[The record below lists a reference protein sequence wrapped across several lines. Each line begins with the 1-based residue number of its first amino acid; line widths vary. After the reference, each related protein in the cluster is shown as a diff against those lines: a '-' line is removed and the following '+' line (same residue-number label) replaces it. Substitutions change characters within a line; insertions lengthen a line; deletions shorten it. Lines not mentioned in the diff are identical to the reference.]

1 MFKSDEWATYWHNAA
16 MESSTIWLVTL
27 GGLSAVILFDL
38 ILAVIRR
45 NKETSMT
52 EAGIWTIIYVAAAL
66 VFGYFLPNWTTDP
79 NAQTEFF
86 AGWLTEYA
94 LSVDNIF
101 VFVII
106 LSRLQVEKTKQ
117 QLVLLLGIIIALVL
131 RGGFI
136 AAGAAI
142 LEKFSGA
149 FFIFGAFLIFTAY
162 RLLTEHDGE
171 EEWKEDR
178 VVTFLRSK
186 GATTFTIA
194 LISLGFT
201 DLVFA
206 LDSIPAIFGITRDP
220 YIVVC
225 ANIFALMGL
234 RQLYFLLQGLLSRLV
249 YLSKGLSFILAF
261 IGFKMIIEAFHGIG
275 VHDIA
280 GIKLPHIAIEL
291 SLGVI
296 VATLIVTAVASLT
309 ATRKDGS
316 EIV

>member
-1 MFKSDEWATYWHNAA
+1 
-16 MESSTIWLVTL
+16 MESTTTWLITL
-27 GGLSAVILFDL
+27 GVLSLVIVFDL
-38 ILAVIRR
+38 TLAIIRR
-45 NKETSMT
+45 NKETTMT
-52 EAGIWTIIYVAAAL
+52 EAGIWTVIYVAAAIA
-66 VFGYFLPNWTTDP
+66 FGILMPNWTTDP
-79 NAQTEFF
+79 NAQKEFF

-136 AAGAAI
+136 AAGSAI
-142 LEKFSGA
+142 IEKFSGA
-149 FFIFGAFLIFTAY
+149 FFVFGAFLIFTAY
-162 RLLTEHDGE
+162 RLLVEDEGE

-178 VVTFLRSK
+178 IITFLRSK
-186 GATTFTIA
+186 GATTFVIA
-194 LISLGFT
+194 LVSLGFT

-234 RQLYFLLQGLLSRLV
+234 RQLYFLLQGLLQRLV

-261 IGFKMIIEAFHGIG
+261 IGFKMFIEAFHGVGI
-275 VHDIA
+275 HEIA
-280 GIKLPHIAIEL
+280 GVELPHVSIEV
-291 SLGVI
+291 SLFVI
-296 VATLIVTAVASLT
+296 VAALTVTAVASLT

>member
-1 MFKSDEWATYWHNAA
+1 MIAIA
-16 MESSTIWLVTL
+16 
-27 GGLSAVILFDL
+27 
-38 ILAVIRR
+38 RR
-45 NKETSMT
+45 NKETTIT
-52 EAGIWTIIYVAAAL
+52 EAGIWTLIYVAAAL
-66 VFGYFLPNWTTDP
+66 AFGYFMNNWTTDP
-79 NAQTEFF
+79 NSQKEFF

-106 LSRLQVEKTKQ
+106 LARFQIERTKQ

-136 AAGAAI
+136 AAGSAI
-142 LEKFSGA
+142 LEKFSSA

-162 RLLTEHDGE
+162 KMFFEDSE
-171 EEWKEDR
+171 EEEYKEDR
-178 VVTFLRSK
+178 IVTFLRSK
-186 GATTFTIA
+186 GASTFTIA

-201 DLVFA
+201 DLIFA

-234 RQLYFLLQGLLSRLV
+234 RQLYFLIQGLLQRLIF
-249 YLSKGLSFILAF
+249 LSKGLSFILAF
-261 IGFKMIIEAFHGIG
+261 IGTKMIIEAFHGAG
-275 VHDIA
+275 VHDLLGLA
-280 GIKLPHIAIEL
+280 LPHITIEV

-296 VATLIVTAVASLT
+296 LASLIVTSVASLT
-309 ATRKDGS
+309 ATRKDGT

>member
-1 MFKSDEWATYWHNAA
+1 
-16 MESSTIWLVTL
+16 MESTTTWLLTL
-27 GGLSAVILFDL
+27 GILSLVIVFDL
-38 ILAVIRR
+38 TLAIIRR
-45 NKETSMT
+45 NKETTMT
-52 EAGIWTIIYVAAAL
+52 EAGIWTVIYVAAAIA
-66 VFGYFLPNWTTDP
+66 FGILMPNWTTDP
-79 NAQTEFF
+79 NAQKEFF

-136 AAGAAI
+136 AAGSAI
-142 LEKFSGA
+142 IEKFSGA

-162 RLLTEHDGE
+162 KLLVEDEGE

-178 VVTFLRSK
+178 MITFLRSK
-186 GATTFTIA
+186 GATTFVIA
-194 LISLGFT
+194 LVSLGFT

-234 RQLYFLLQGLLSRLV
+234 RQLYFLLQGLLQRLV

-261 IGFKMIIEAFHGIG
+261 IGFKMFIEAFHGVGI
-275 VHDIA
+275 HEIA
-280 GIKLPHIAIEL
+280 GVKLPHVPIEI
-291 SLGVI
+291 SLFVI
-296 VATLIVTAVASLT
+296 VAALTVTAVASLT

>member
-1 MFKSDEWATYWHNAA
+1 
-16 MESSTIWLVTL
+16 MESTTTWLLTL
-27 GGLSAVILFDL
+27 GILSLVIVFDL
-38 ILAVIRR
+38 TLAIIRR
-45 NKETSMT
+45 NKETTMT
-52 EAGIWTIIYVAAAL
+52 VAGIWTVIYVAAAIA
-66 VFGYFLPNWTTDP
+66 FGILMPNWTTDP
-79 NAQTEFF
+79 NAQKEFF

-136 AAGAAI
+136 AAGSAI
-142 LEKFSGA
+142 IEKFSGA

-162 RLLTEHDGE
+162 RLLVEDEGE

-178 VVTFLRSK
+178 FITFLRSK
-186 GATTFTIA
+186 GATTFVIA
-194 LISLGFT
+194 LVSLGFT

-234 RQLYFLLQGLLSRLV
+234 RQLYFLLQGLLQRLV

-261 IGFKMIIEAFHGIG
+261 IGFKMFIEAFRGVGI
-275 VHDIA
+275 HEIA
-280 GIKLPHIAIEL
+280 GIELPHVPIEV
-291 SLGVI
+291 SLFVI
-296 VATLIVTAVASLT
+296 VAALTVTAVASLT

>member
-1 MFKSDEWATYWHNAA
+1 
-16 MESSTIWLVTL
+16 MESTTVWLVTL
-27 GGLSAVILFDL
+27 GGLSAVIIFDL
-38 ILAVIRR
+38 ILAVLRR

-52 EAGIWTIIYVAAAL
+52 EAGIWTVIYVAAAI
-66 VFGYFLPNWTTDP
+66 VFGYFMPNWTTDP
-79 NAQTEFF
+79 NAQKEFF

-106 LSRLQVEKTKQ
+106 LSRLQIEKTKQ

-136 AAGAAI
+136 AAGSAI

-162 RLLTEHDGE
+162 KLLAEHDE

-178 VVTFLRSK
+178 LITFLRKK

-194 LISLGFT
+194 LVSLGFT

-234 RQLYFLLQGLLSRLV
+234 RQLYFLLQGLLQRLV

-275 VHDIA
+275 IHKLA
-280 GIKLPHIAIEL
+280 GIELPHVAIEV

-296 VATLIVTAVASLT
+296 VATLIITAVASLT

>member
-1 MFKSDEWATYWHNAA
+1 
-16 MESSTIWLVTL
+16 MESTAVWLLTL
-27 GGLSAVILFDL
+27 GILSLVIIMDL
-38 ILAVIRR
+38 MIAIARR
-45 NKETSMT
+45 NKETTIT
-52 EAGIWTIIYVAAAL
+52 EAGIWTLIYVAAAL
-66 VFGYFLPNWTTDP
+66 AFGYFMNNWTTDP
-79 NAQTEFF
+79 NSQKEFF

-106 LSRLQVEKTKQ
+106 LARFQIERTKQ

-136 AAGAAI
+136 AAGSAI
-142 LEKFSGA
+142 LEKFSSA

-162 RLLTEHDGE
+162 KMFSEDSE
-171 EEWKEDR
+171 EEEYKEDR
-178 VVTFLRSK
+178 IVTFLRSK
-186 GATTFTIA
+186 GASTFTIA

-201 DLVFA
+201 DLIFA

-234 RQLYFLLQGLLSRLV
+234 RQLYFLIQGLLQRLIF
-249 YLSKGLSFILAF
+249 LSKGLSFILAF
-261 IGFKMIIEAFHGIG
+261 IGTKMIIEAFHGVG
-275 VHDIA
+275 VHDILGFA
-280 GIKLPHIAIEL
+280 LPHITIEV

-296 VATLIVTAVASLT
+296 LASLIVTGVASLT
-309 ATRKDGS
+309 ATRKDGT

>member
-1 MFKSDEWATYWHNAA
+1 
-16 MESSTIWLVTL
+16 MESTTVWLVTL
-27 GGLSAVILFDL
+27 GVLSAVIIFDL

-52 EAGIWTIIYVAAAL
+52 EAGIWTVIYVAAAL
-66 VFGYFLPNWTTDP
+66 VFGYFMPNWTSDP
-79 NAQTEFF
+79 NAQKEFF

-136 AAGAAI
+136 AAGSAI

-162 RLLTEHDGE
+162 KLLAEHDQ

-178 VVTFLRSK
+178 LITFLRKK

-194 LISLGFT
+194 LVSLGFT

-234 RQLYFLLQGLLSRLV
+234 RQLYFLLQGLLQRLV

-275 VHDIA
+275 IHDLA
-280 GIKLPHIAIEL
+280 GIELPHIAIEL

-296 VATLIVTAVASLT
+296 VTTLVVTAVASLT
-309 ATRKDGS
+309 ATRKDGT

>member
-1 MFKSDEWATYWHNAA
+1 
-16 MESSTIWLVTL
+16 MESTTTWLLTL
-27 GGLSAVILFDL
+27 GILSLVIIFDL
-38 ILAVIRR
+38 TLAIIRR
-45 NKETSMT
+45 NKETTMT
-52 EAGIWTIIYVAAAL
+52 EAGVWTVIYVAAAIA
-66 VFGYFLPNWTTDP
+66 FGILMPNWTPDP
-79 NAQTEFF
+79 NAQKEFF

-136 AAGAAI
+136 AAGSAI
-142 LEKFSGA
+142 IEKFSGA

-162 RLLTEHDGE
+162 RLLVEDDGE

-178 VVTFLRSK
+178 IITFLRSK
-186 GATTFTIA
+186 GATTFVIA
-194 LISLGFT
+194 LVSLGFT

-234 RQLYFLLQGLLSRLV
+234 RQLYFLLQGLLQRLV

-261 IGFKMIIEAFHGIG
+261 IGLKMFIEAFHGVGI
-275 VHDIA
+275 HEIA
-280 GIKLPHIAIEL
+280 GVELPHVPIEV
-291 SLGVI
+291 SLFVI
-296 VATLIVTAVASLT
+296 VAALTVTAVASLT

>member
-1 MFKSDEWATYWHNAA
+1 
-16 MESSTIWLVTL
+16 MESTTVWLVTL
-27 GGLSAVILFDL
+27 GVLSAVIIFDL

-52 EAGIWTIIYVAAAL
+52 EAGIWTVIYVAAAL
-66 VFGYFLPNWTTDP
+66 AFGYFMPNWTSDP
-79 NAQTEFF
+79 NAQKEFF

-136 AAGAAI
+136 AAGSAI

-162 RLLTEHDGE
+162 RLLAEHDE

-178 VVTFLRSK
+178 LITFLRKK

-194 LISLGFT
+194 LVSLGFT

-234 RQLYFLLQGLLSRLV
+234 RQLYFLLQGLLQRLV

-275 VHDIA
+275 IHKLA
-280 GIKLPHIAIEL
+280 GIELPHIAIEL

-296 VATLIVTAVASLT
+296 VTTLVVTAVASLT
-309 ATRKDGS
+309 ATRKDGT

>member
-1 MFKSDEWATYWHNAA
+1 
-16 MESSTIWLVTL
+16 MESTAVWLITL
-27 GGLSAVILFDL
+27 GILSLVIILDL
-38 ILAVIRR
+38 MIAIARR
-45 NKETSMT
+45 NKETTIT
-52 EAGIWTIIYVAAAL
+52 EAGIWTLIYVTAAL
-66 VFGYFLPNWTTDP
+66 IFGYFMPNWTTDS
-79 NAQTEFF
+79 NSQKEFF

-106 LSRLQVEKTKQ
+106 LARFQIERTKQ

-136 AAGAAI
+136 AAGSAI
-142 LEKFSGA
+142 LEKFSSA

-162 RLLTEHDGE
+162 KMFFEDSE
-171 EEWKEDR
+171 EEEYKEDR
-178 VVTFLRSK
+178 IVTFLRSK
-186 GATTFTIA
+186 GASTFTIA

-201 DLVFA
+201 DLIFA

-234 RQLYFLLQGLLSRLV
+234 RQLYFLIQGLLQRLIF
-249 YLSKGLSFILAF
+249 LSKGLSFILAF
-261 IGFKMIIEAFHGIG
+261 IGTKMIIEAFHGAG
-275 VHDIA
+275 VHDLLGLA
-280 GIKLPHIAIEL
+280 LPHITIEV

-296 VATLIVTAVASLT
+296 LASLIVTGVASLT
-309 ATRKDGS
+309 ATRKDGT

>member
-1 MFKSDEWATYWHNAA
+1 
-16 MESSTIWLVTL
+16 MESTATWLITL
-27 GGLSAVILFDL
+27 GVLAAIIIVDL
-38 ILAVIRR
+38 TIAIIRR
-45 NKETSMT
+45 HKETTML
-52 EAGIWTIIYVAAAL
+52 EAGIWSIIYVAAAL
-66 VFGYFLPNWTTDP
+66 IFGYFLSNWTTDT
-79 NAQTEFF
+79 NSQKEFF

-106 LSRLQVEKTKQ
+106 LGRLQIDKTKQ

-136 AAGAAI
+136 AAGSAI
-142 LEKFSGA
+142 IEKFSGA
-149 FFIFGAFLIFTAY
+149 FFIFGAFLIYTAY
-162 RLLTEHDGE
+162 QLVKEDDHDK
-171 EEWKEDR
+171 EWKEDR
-178 VVTFLRSK
+178 ITKYLRSK

-234 RQLYFLLQGLLSRLV
+234 RQLYFLLQGLVKRLV

-261 IGFKMIIEAFHGIG
+261 IGLKMVIEAFHGVGI
-275 VHDIA
+275 HKIA
-280 GIKLPHIAIEL
+280 GIKLPHVAIEA

-296 VATLIVTAVASLT
+296 VVALIITAVASLT

>member
-1 MFKSDEWATYWHNAA
+1 
-16 MESSTIWLVTL
+16 MESTATWLITL
-27 GGLSAVILFDL
+27 GVLIAVIVLDL
-38 ILAVIRR
+38 TIAILRR
-45 NKETSMT
+45 NKETTMI
-52 EAGIWTIIYVAAAL
+52 EAGIWTVIYVAAAL
-66 VFGYFLPNWTTDP
+66 VFGYFISNWTTDP
-79 NAQTEFF
+79 NSQKEFF

-106 LSRLQVEKTKQ
+106 LGRLKIDKTKQ

-136 AAGAAI
+136 AAGSAI
-142 LEKFSGA
+142 IETFSWA
-149 FFIFGAFLIFTAY
+149 FFIFGGFLIYTAY
-162 RLLTEHDGE
+162 RLVKEDDHDQ
-171 EEWKEDR
+171 EWKDDR
-178 VVTFLRSK
+178 ITTYLRSK

-234 RQLYFLLQGLLSRLV
+234 RQLYFLLQGLVERLV

-261 IGFKMIIEAFHGIG
+261 IGLKMVIEAFYGVGIYK
-275 VHDIA
+275 IA
-280 GIKLPHIAIEL
+280 GVELPHVSIEL

-296 VATLIVTAVASLT
+296 VATLIVTGVASLT
-309 ATRKDGS
+309 AKRKDGT
-316 EIV
+316 ELV

>member
-1 MFKSDEWATYWHNAA
+1 
-16 MESSTIWLVTL
+16 MESTAIWLITL
-27 GGLSAVILFDL
+27 GGLSAVIIFDL
-38 ILAVIRR
+38 ILAVLRR
-45 NKETSMT
+45 NKETTMT
-52 EAGIWTIIYVAAAL
+52 EAGIWTVVYVTAAL

-79 NAQTEFF
+79 NAQKEFF

-136 AAGAAI
+136 AAGSAI
-142 LEKFSGA
+142 LEKFSWA

-162 RLLTEHDGE
+162 RLLTEHGGG

-178 VVTFLRSK
+178 LVTFLRKK

-234 RQLYFLLQGLLSRLV
+234 RQLYFLLQGLLERLV
-249 YLSKGLSFILAF
+249 FLSKGLSFILAF

-275 VHDIA
+275 IHEIT
-280 GIKLPHIAIEL
+280 LPHISIEV

-296 VATLIVTAVASLT
+296 VLTLIVTAIASLT

>member
-1 MFKSDEWATYWHNAA
+1 
-16 MESSTIWLVTL
+16 MESTTTWLLTL
-27 GGLSAVILFDL
+27 GILSLVIVFDL
-38 ILAVIRR
+38 TLAIIRR
-45 NKETSMT
+45 NKETTMT
-52 EAGIWTIIYVAAAL
+52 EAGIWTVIYVAAAIA
-66 VFGYFLPNWTTDP
+66 FGILMPNWTTDP
-79 NAQTEFF
+79 NAQKEFF

-136 AAGAAI
+136 AAGRAI
-142 LEKFSGA
+142 IEKFSGA

-162 RLLTEHDGE
+162 RLLVEDEGE

-178 VVTFLRSK
+178 FITFLRSK
-186 GATTFTIA
+186 GATTFVIA
-194 LISLGFT
+194 LVSLGFT

-234 RQLYFLLQGLLSRLV
+234 RQLYFLLQGLLQRLV

-261 IGFKMIIEAFHGIG
+261 IGFKMFIEAFHGVGI
-275 VHDIA
+275 HEIA
-280 GIKLPHIAIEL
+280 GIELPHVPIEV
-291 SLGVI
+291 SLFVI
-296 VATLIVTAVASLT
+296 VAALTVTAVASLT

>member
-1 MFKSDEWATYWHNAA
+1 
-16 MESSTIWLVTL
+16 MESTTVWLVTL
-27 GGLSAVILFDL
+27 GVLSAVIIFDL

-52 EAGIWTIIYVAAAL
+52 EAGIWTVIYVAAAL
-66 VFGYFLPNWTTDP
+66 AFGYFMPNWTSDP
-79 NAQTEFF
+79 NAQKEFF

-136 AAGAAI
+136 AAGSAI

-162 RLLTEHDGE
+162 KLLAEHDE

-178 VVTFLRSK
+178 LITFLRKK

-194 LISLGFT
+194 LVSLGFT

-234 RQLYFLLQGLLSRLV
+234 RQLYFLLQGLLQRLV

-275 VHDIA
+275 IHKLA
-280 GIKLPHIAIEL
+280 GIELPHIAIEL

-296 VATLIVTAVASLT
+296 VTTLVVTAVASLT
-309 ATRKDGS
+309 ATRKDGT

>member
-1 MFKSDEWATYWHNAA
+1 V
-16 MESSTIWLVTL
+16 L
-27 GGLSAVILFDL
+27 
-38 ILAVIRR
+38 RR
-45 NKETSMT
+45 NKETSMI
-52 EAGIWTIIYVAAAL
+52 EAGIWTVIYVSAAL
-66 VFGYFLPNWTTDP
+66 VFGYFLPNWTTGE
-79 NAQTEFF
+79 NAQKEFF

-136 AAGAAI
+136 AAGSAI
-142 LEKFSGA
+142 LEKFSWA

-162 RLLTEHDGE
+162 KLLVEHNE

-178 VVTFLRSK
+178 LITFLRSK

-194 LISLGFT
+194 LISLGVT

-206 LDSIPAIFGITRDP
+206 LDSIPAIFGITKDP

-234 RQLYFLLQGLLSRLV
+234 RQLYFLLQGLLQRLV

-261 IGFKMIIEAFHGIG
+261 IGVKMIIEAFHGNEIDDLLG
-275 VHDIA
+275 VT
-280 GIKLPHIAIEL
+280 LPHVSIEV

-296 VATLIVTAVASLT
+296 VTTLIVTAVASLT
-309 ATRKDGS
+309 ATRKDGT

>member
-1 MFKSDEWATYWHNAA
+1 
-16 MESSTIWLVTL
+16 MESTAVWLITL
-27 GGLSAVILFDL
+27 GILSLVIIMDL
-38 ILAVIRR
+38 MIAIARR
-45 NKETSMT
+45 NKETTIT
-52 EAGIWTIIYVAAAL
+52 EAGIWTLIYVAAAL
-66 VFGYFLPNWTTDP
+66 AFGYFMNNWTTDP
-79 NAQTEFF
+79 NSQKEFF

-106 LSRLQVEKTKQ
+106 LARFQIERTKQ

-136 AAGAAI
+136 AAGSAI
-142 LEKFSGA
+142 LEKFSSA

-162 RLLTEHDGE
+162 KMFSEDSE
-171 EEWKEDR
+171 EEEYKEDR
-178 VVTFLRSK
+178 IVTFLRSK
-186 GATTFTIA
+186 GASTFTIA

-201 DLVFA
+201 DLIFA

-234 RQLYFLLQGLLSRLV
+234 RQLYFLIQGLLQRLIF
-249 YLSKGLSFILAF
+249 LSKGLSFILAF
-261 IGFKMIIEAFHGIG
+261 IGTKMIIEAFHGAG
-275 VHDIA
+275 VHDLLGLA
-280 GIKLPHIAIEL
+280 LPHITIEV

-296 VATLIVTAVASLT
+296 LASLIVTGVASLT
-309 ATRKDGS
+309 ATRKDGT

>member
-1 MFKSDEWATYWHNAA
+1 
-16 MESSTIWLVTL
+16 MESTTVWLVTL
-27 GGLSAVILFDL
+27 GGLSAVIIFDL
-38 ILAVIRR
+38 ILAVLRR

-52 EAGIWTIIYVAAAL
+52 EAGIWTVIYVAAAL
-66 VFGYFLPNWTTDP
+66 VFGYFMPNWTSDP
-79 NAQTEFF
+79 NAQKEFF

-136 AAGAAI
+136 AAGSAI

-149 FFIFGAFLIFTAY
+149 FFFFGAFLIFTAY
-162 RLLTEHDGE
+162 RLLSEHDP

-178 VVTFLRSK
+178 MITFLRKK

-194 LISLGFT
+194 LVSLGFT

-234 RQLYFLLQGLLSRLV
+234 RQLYFLLQGLLQRLV

-275 VHDIA
+275 IHKLA
-280 GIKLPHIAIEL
+280 GIELPHIAIEL

-296 VATLIVTAVASLT
+296 VTTLVVTAVASLT
-309 ATRKDGS
+309 ATRKDGT

>member
-1 MFKSDEWATYWHNAA
+1 
-16 MESSTIWLVTL
+16 MESTTVWLVTL
-27 GGLSAVILFDL
+27 GGLSAVIIFDL
-38 ILAVIRR
+38 ILAVLRR

-52 EAGIWTIIYVAAAL
+52 EAGIWTVIYVAAAI
-66 VFGYFLPNWTTDP
+66 VFGYFMPNWTSDP
-79 NAQTEFF
+79 NAQKEFF

-136 AAGAAI
+136 AAGSAI

-162 RLLTEHDGE
+162 KLLAEHDE

-178 VVTFLRSK
+178 LITFLRKK

-194 LISLGFT
+194 LVSLGFT

-234 RQLYFLLQGLLSRLV
+234 RQLYFLLQGLLQRLV

-275 VHDIA
+275 IHKLA
-280 GIKLPHIAIEL
+280 GIELPHVAIEV

-309 ATRKDGS
+309 ATRKDGT

>member
-1 MFKSDEWATYWHNAA
+1 
-16 MESSTIWLVTL
+16 MESTTVWLVTL
-27 GGLSAVILFDL
+27 GGLSAVIIFDL
-38 ILAVIRR
+38 ILAVLRR
-45 NKETSMT
+45 NKETSMA
-52 EAGIWTIIYVAAAL
+52 EAGIWTVIYVVAAL
-66 VFGYFLPNWTTDP
+66 VFGYFMPNWTSDP
-79 NAQTEFF
+79 NAQKEFF

-136 AAGAAI
+136 AAGSAI

-162 RLLTEHDGE
+162 KLLSEHDE

-178 VVTFLRSK
+178 LITFLRKK

-194 LISLGFT
+194 LVSLGFT

-234 RQLYFLLQGLLSRLV
+234 RQLYFLLQGLLQRLI

-275 VHDIA
+275 IHKLA
-280 GIKLPHIAIEL
+280 GIELPHVAIEV

-309 ATRKDGS
+309 ATRKDGT